1 MAENVETRVAVLEK
15 QLSQMTGLF
24 DRLDTTIEKLTDVS
38 NSIKQL
44 LAVHETKINQQ
55 EITLRDIY
63 VELEKRREEAATQ
76 HTKMQDKITKDMEAI
91 EKRICDQLNTI
102 TKKTNK
108 IENWRLLVVGG
119 AIALGFILDLY
130 LASKSVLPH
139 ALIK

>member
-15 QLSQMTGLF
+15 QLSQMAGLF

-63 VELEKRREEAATQ
+63 VELEKRREEAAAQ
-76 HTKMQDKITKDMEAI
+76 HTKMQDKITKDIETI
-91 EKRICDQLNTI
+91 EKRICDQLDLI

-108 IENWRLLVVGG
+108 IETWRVLVVGG
-119 AIALGFILDLY
+119 ALTLGFILDLY
-130 LASKSVLPH
+130 LASKAMLSHV
-139 ALIK
+139 LIK